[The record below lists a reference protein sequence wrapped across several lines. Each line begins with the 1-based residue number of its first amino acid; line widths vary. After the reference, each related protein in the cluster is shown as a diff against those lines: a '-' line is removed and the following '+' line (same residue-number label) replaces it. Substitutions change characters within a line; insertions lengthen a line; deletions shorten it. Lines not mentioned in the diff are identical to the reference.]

1 MTSLLIDFDN
11 IIKPNKLS
19 LIENAI
25 KPIPETSHSLG
36 LVLIISQKQYNA
48 LEAIPKGNGRVQYL
62 NSEQFVNS
70 ITGYAYLI
78 YDKNKKVCEIMCIK
92 GPVLS
97 QTIDNAL
104 SSIPNN
110 VTLWIGIDLDTPNM
124 ESVVQEYI
132 KLGFHN
138 PYICKTSPLGYVFTS
153 YGLCMLKQNDIV
165 DNNDAMND
173 VKYVFAQFMTEQQ
186 GHCVLKARLGEK
198 AIQYLQ
204 KVSKIGSTINKSG
217 DITQKE
223 LAGRMIAGIID
234 SDLTYHLEVDRS
246 SIISGEEE
254 GVEIIE
260 GLYNFHSHP
269 QEAYDRNNVHLGW
282 PSAQDYIGFMAS
294 SLKYDTILHLVVS
307 LEGFYVISLSNYWV
321 NKKEELDKDVVT
333 FILEKY
339 NLLYEKGRTPAWYLR
354 TVNEISYNGF
364 PIFLVQFIPWYNST
378 ASFIVPF
385 RKNGVNCFAI
395 QNTLEKYEK
404 LYNIN

>member
-1 MTSLLIDFDN
+1 MASLLIDFDN
-11 IIKPNKLS
+11 IIKPNNLALLKS
-19 LIENAI
+19 AI
-25 KPIPETSHSLG
+25 QPIPETIYSLG
-36 LVLIISQKQYNA
+36 LVLTLGQKQYNA

-78 YDKNKKVCEIMCIK
+78 YDKKKKVCEIMCIK

-97 QTIDNAL
+97 QAINNAL

-110 VTLWIGIDLDTPNM
+110 VTLWVGIALDNPNM
-124 ESVVQEYI
+124 DSLIQEYI
-132 KLGFHN
+132 KLGFHD
-138 PYICKTSPLGYVFTS
+138 PYICKSSPLGYVFGS

-165 DNNDAMND
+165 DNNNAMND
-173 VKYVFAQFMTEQQ
+173 IKYIFTQFMSEQQ
-186 GHCVLKARLGEK
+186 GHCILRARLSEK

-204 KVSKIGSTINKSG
+204 QVSKIGSTINKDG
-217 DITQKE
+217 FITQKE
-223 LAGRMIAGIID
+223 LAGRLLAGIID

-246 SIISGEEE
+246 SIVSGEEE
-254 GVEIIE
+254 GVEIIG

-269 QEAYDRNNVHLGW
+269 REAYDRNNVQLGW

-307 LEGFYVISLSNYWV
+307 LEGFYVISLSNYWI
-321 NKKEELDKDVVT
+321 NKKEKLDKNVAT

-339 NLLYEKGRTPAWYLR
+339 NLLYEKGRTTTWYLR
-354 TVNEISYNGF
+354 TVNGISYEGF
-364 PIFLVQFIPWYNST
+364 PIFLVQFFPWYDSN

-385 RKNGVNCFAI
+385 RKNGVNCFAR
-395 QNTLEKYEK
+395 QNTLEKYEQ
-404 LYNIN
+404 LYIKN